1 MIIRGFFKGSNPFVS
16 AEISLPDIPGQAS
29 LVEMAL
35 DTGSSLTV
43 LRRSVIDNLGV
54 DVSTDFADRPRE
66 SARGIGGREEYVR
79 LRVNLRFIDSV
90 PAPERP
96 YTVFVRVALT
106 PDDAESVPSLLGMDV
121 MDSFRL
127 TVFAAENRVDL
138 ELPD

>member
-1 MIIRGFFKGSNPFVS
+1 MIIRGFFNGRNPFVR
-16 AEISLPDIPGQAS
+16 AVISLPDTPDRVSVVDLA
-29 LVEMAL
+29 V

-43 LRRSVIDNLGV
+43 LRRSAIDNLGV
-54 DVSTDFADRPRE
+54 DFSTAFEDRPRE